1 MDFGGFVGNE
11 ALKQRLSTAVS
22 AGKLSHSYIISGP
35 EGSGKSTLALIL
47 AAAMECTSQG
57 EKPCRTCPQCRKVF
71 SHSHPDVAVV
81 DDEGKKTVGVA
92 LSRWA
97 KSDLYIRPNEGKK
110 KIYIFPRAQD
120 MNDSAQNALLKVME
134 EPPEYGVFLLLTTS
148 AGSLL
153 PTIRSRAVELT
164 LAPVAWEEARLR
176 LREHF
181 PQEEESALR
190 SAYGRSGGY
199 LGQAERLLR
208 EGNGLD
214 ERALGLGEAFAGHDI
229 FVLTQVLCKM
239 EKLKRDQLIPI
250 LRQMLDIL
258 AQALQTKAG
267 IPSRLPVV
275 ELLAKQKTARQLM
288 CACEDLRQALASADR
303 NVGVGHICGYL
314 AVRLRQQ
321 S

>member
-1 MDFGGFVGNE
+1 MNFTGFVGNE
-11 ALKQRLSTAVS
+11 ALKTRLSQSFAS
-22 AGKLSHSYIISGP
+22 GKVSHSYILAGP
-35 EGSGKSTLALIL
+35 EGAGKHTLAKLL
-47 AAAMECTSQG
+47 AAAMECTHEG
-57 EKPCRTCPQCRKVF
+57 EKCCLQCRQCRKVL
-71 SHSHPDVAVV
+71 SENHPDVVV
-81 DDEGKKTVGVA
+81 MDDPAKKNVSVDI
-92 LSRWA
+92 SRKA

-110 KIYIFPRAQD
+110 KIYIFPRAQELTEP
-120 MNDSAQNALLKVME
+120 AQNALLKIME

-164 LAPVAWEEARLR
+164 LAPVAWEEARPW
-176 LREHF
+176 LRERF
-181 PQEEESALR
+181 SQEEESTLR
-190 SAYGRSGGY
+190 SAYDRSGGY

-208 EGNGLD
+208 EGSGLD

-229 FVLTQVLCKM
+229 LALTQVLCKM

-250 LRQMLDIL
+250 LRQTLDIL
-258 AQALQTKAG
+258 AQALQAKAG
-267 IPSRLPVV
+267 IPALLPVA

-288 CACEDLRQALASADR
+288 CACEDLRRALDSADR